1 MLKKVILAATVAGL
15 ALTASACNRAPAYGY
30 YNDGYYAGGN
40 TQVCT
45 DRAGRRVPDNMCQQ
59 AYYGG
64 GFNPYIWYYVGSNYP
79 VPYYGTIVHGGSWSR
94 PSNFRSYVRAPA
106 QANVTRSVAVS
117 RGGLGSTSRSFAQT
131 YRSSGYSSPSR
142 SYSSSSYSS
151 PSRSYSS
158 SSYSSRSSFS
168 GGGRSFGGSASS

>member
-1 MLKKVILAATVAGL
+1 MVKKVILAATVAGL

-30 YNDGYYAGGN
+30 YNDGYYAGAN

-45 DRAGRRVPDNMCQQ
+45 DRAGRRVPDINCQQ

-64 GFNPYIWYYVGSNYP
+64 GYNPYLWYYVGGGYP
-79 VPYYGTIVHGGSWSR
+79 VPYYGTVVHGGTWSR

-131 YRSSGYSSPSR
+131 YSSPSR

-158 SSYSSRSSFS
+158 SSYSSSRSSFS
-168 GGGRSFGGSASS
+168 GGGRSFGGSVSS